1 MSHTEHG
8 RLQTVLGQPPL
19 LVNLVVSL
27 GSLLSSS
34 GSDRDVSE
42 LGDRDVMAI

>member
-8 RLQTVLGQPPL
+8 RLQTALGQPPL
-19 LVNLVVSL
+19 LENSVVSL
-27 GSLLSSS
+27 GFLLPCS
-34 GSDRDVSE
+34 GSDGDVSE